1 MVLNIKTPNMI
12 NIIPRKI
19 ASHSFLL
26 FFSLKNI
33 IPPKVATIT
42 QLWEI
47 EKLIVTP
54 KVLVVINIPKFATDH
69 NTPVIRLNKT
79 FSIKIKTKGRSKF
92 ENVN

>member
-1 MVLNIKTPNMI
+1 MI
-12 NIIPRKI
+12 NIMPRKI
-19 ASHSFLL
+19 ENHSFLF

-54 KVLVVINIPKFATDH
+54 NVLVVINIPKFAIDH
-69 NTPVIRLNKT
+69 STPVIKLNKT
-79 FSIKIKTKGRSKF
+79 FSLYTISLEKYFTIINEVINIPTD
-92 ENVN
+92 